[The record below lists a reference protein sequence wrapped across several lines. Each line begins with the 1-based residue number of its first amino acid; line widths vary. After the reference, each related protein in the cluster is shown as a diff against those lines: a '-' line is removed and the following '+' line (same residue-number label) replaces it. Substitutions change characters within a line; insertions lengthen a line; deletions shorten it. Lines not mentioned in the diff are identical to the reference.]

1 MKNDFPRS
9 EFRTFSN
16 PADRTIWAWI
26 AGAAIAAIVLT
37 FLATIG
43 SERPQ
48 ITAGNEAAAPE
59 RALVPP
65 ITQPAAPADAGEQAP
80 L

>member
-1 MKNDFPRS
+1 MTRHFGRS

-16 PADRTIWAWI
+16 PADRATWGWV
-26 AGAAIAAIVLT
+26 AGAVIVAIVLT
-37 FLATIG
+37 FLAL
-43 SERPQ
+43 
-48 ITAGNEAAAPE
+48 AGRDHARLASGNDPLAPE

-65 ITQPAAPADAGEQAP
+65 ITQPAAPAEAGDQTQ